1 LGDIVIFVFLD
12 PHDLCLYFAGLGL
25 AIDDARRGAV
35 GAVLADAG
43 RRGVGNLSQHSMSGL
58 AELNSPGSAQSL
70 WLALSIGN
78 SRHHWGAFQGQQ
90 LQATW
95 DIANVQMPAELAM
108 ESGQLAQQLQALP
121 GWPST
126 VQLGMHLPP
135 LWLMAVVPSYRQRWL
150 GYPQLH
156 QLGLENIPLGNLYPS
171 LGVDRALAVWGA
183 GVTYGF
189 PVLVID
195 GGTALTF
202 SGANA
207 AAQFCGGAI
216 LPGLGLQ
223 FRALAQDTAALPQVS
238 PISPELPP
246 RWGMDTPNAISSG
259 ILYTMLAGVRDFIE
273 DWQQQYPESA
283 ILFTGGDGEYLL
295 EALNRYNAT
304 ADSLSSTRMAKLSF
318 DPNVGFVGMATLAQS
333 LT

>member
-1 LGDIVIFVFLD
+1 LGDIPVFVFLD
-12 PHDLCLYFAGLGL
+12 SYYLCLYSAGLGL
-25 AIDDARRGAV
+25 AVDDARRGTL

-43 RRGVGNLSQHSMSGL
+43 GRGVGDFSEYPMSGL
-58 AELNSPGSAQSL
+58 AELESPCSAQSR

-78 SRHHWGAFQGQQ
+78 SRHHWGAFQGQR

-95 DIANVQMPAELAM
+95 DIANAQMPAELATQP
-108 ESGQLAQQLQALP
+108 GQLAQQLHALP

-126 VQLGMHLPP
+126 ICLGMHLPP
-135 LWLMAVVPSYRQRWL
+135 LWLAAVVPSYRQRWL

-156 QLGLENIPLGNLYPS
+156 PISLENIPLGNLYPR

-223 FRALAQDTAALPQVS
+223 FRVLAQDTAALPQVS
-238 PISPELPP
+238 PDKLKLPP
-246 RWGMDTPNAISSG
+246 RWSMDTPNAISSG
-259 ILYTMLAGVRDFIE
+259 ILYTVLAGMRDFIE
-273 DWQQQYPESA
+273 DWQQQYPDSA

-295 EALNRYNAT
+295 EALNKYVTVGAN
-304 ADSLSSTRMAKLSF
+304 STGMAKFSF
-318 DPNVGFVGMATLAQS
+318 DPNLGFAGMANLAQS
-333 LT
+333 LA